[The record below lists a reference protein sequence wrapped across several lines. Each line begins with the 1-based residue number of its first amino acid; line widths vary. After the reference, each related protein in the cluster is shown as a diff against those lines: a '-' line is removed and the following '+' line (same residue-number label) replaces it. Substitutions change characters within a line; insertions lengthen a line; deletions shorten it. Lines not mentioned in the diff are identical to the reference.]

1 MGSAL
6 TQLFPP
12 RPSFI
17 EANLPSLTGK
27 VYIITG
33 GNSGIGYA
41 LSKILYAA
49 GGTVYIASRSA
60 SKIEKAIETIKTST
74 TSPTTGVLKPLILDL
89 ADLSTIAPAVSE
101 FLKAEKR
108 LDVLFNNA
116 GVSRQPAGSVTAQ
129 GHEMHMGTNNL
140 GPFLLTKLL
149 LPLLTQTAASSP
161 PNSVRV
167 IWTSSAII
175 DLASPPGG
183 LLLAELE
190 PGRHSRDLNRNYA
203 SSKAGNWFLASELS
217 NRFGKEKEVVSV
229 ALSPGTLRTP
239 AWDGAGWVMKLLMA
253 PFFHEPEMGALTLLW
268 VGFSDE
274 VKVGDGGKY
283 GIPWGRWNES
293 PKKEHLDS
301 LKSKGEGGTGLAGEF
316 WEYCE
321 VHTKDFV
328 G

>member
-12 RPSFI
+12 RPSFT
-17 EANLPSLTGK
+17 ESNLPSLTGK
-27 VYIITG
+27 VYIVTG

-60 SKIEKAIETIKTST
+60 SKVEKAIETIKSEIKTE
-74 TSPTTGVLKPLILDL
+74 TGQLKSLLLDL
-89 ADLSTIAPAVSE
+89 ADLSTVAPAVAE
-101 FLKAEKR
+101 FLNAEKR
-108 LDVLFNNA
+108 FDVLFNNA

-140 GPFLLTKLL
+140 GPFLFTKLL
-149 LPLLTQTAASSP
+149 LPLLTQTAASAP
-161 PNSVRV
+161 LNSVRV
-167 IWTSSAII
+167 VWTSSAII
-175 DLASPPGG
+175 DMASPPGG
-183 LLLAELE
+183 LSLAELE
-190 PGRHSRDLNRNYA
+190 QGRHSRDLNRNYA

-217 NRFGKEKEVVSV
+217 KRHQDIVSV

-239 AWDGAGWVMKLLMA
+239 AWNGAGWMLKLLMA
-253 PFFHEPEMGALTLLW
+253 PFFHAPEMGALTLLW
-268 VGFSDE
+268 AGFSDE

-283 GIPWGRWNES
+283 GIPWGRWNEG

-301 LKSKGEGGTGLAGEF
+301 LRGREEGGTGLAGEF

-321 VHTKDFV
+321 VQTREFA